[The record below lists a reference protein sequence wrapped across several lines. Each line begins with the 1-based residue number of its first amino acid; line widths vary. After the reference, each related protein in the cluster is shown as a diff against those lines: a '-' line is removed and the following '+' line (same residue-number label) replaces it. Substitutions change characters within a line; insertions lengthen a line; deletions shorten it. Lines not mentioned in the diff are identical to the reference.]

1 MSFVSKETMNEINGI
16 LFIDKPSGWT
26 SRDVCNKVQSIFH
39 TKKVGHLGTLDPFST
54 GLLIV
59 AVGKATRVLPFLENL
74 DKTYIATLKLGEK
87 TSSGDLDGTIIE
99 RRDVKTFPAQKEI
112 VGALQTV
119 QKMKE
124 QRIPLASAKRIDG
137 KRLYEYAHQNIAIQ
151 TPSKPIEIYELFY
164 LNSQNPT
171 IEFLTRVSAGTY
183 VRTIGEDIALQLGTI
198 GHLVALRRVR
208 VGDYSVEQ
216 ANKIE
221 NISENNL
228 QPIGKILSF
237 LPKISV
243 NSSLAKKIQNG
254 LPLPSSTLM
263 ANDDKILLVD
273 ESNQPLAI
281 YQKDGDLYRCVRG
294 LW

>member
-39 TKKVGHLGTLDPFST
+39 TKKVGHLGTLDPFAT

-263 ANDDKILLVD
+263 ANYDKILLVD

>member
-39 TKKVGHLGTLDPFST
+39 TKKVGHLGTLDPFAT

-99 RRDVKTFPAQKEI
+99 RRDVKTFPVQKEI
-112 VGALQTV
+112 VSALQTV

-137 KRLYEYAHQNIAIQ
+137 KRLYEYAHQNIVIQ

-164 LNSQNPT
+164 LNSQKPT

-183 VRTIGEDIALQLGTI
+183 IRTIGEDIAIQLGKI

-216 ANKIE
+216 AIKIE

-228 QPIGKILSF
+228 QPISKILSF

-243 NSSLAKKIQNG
+243 DSSLAKKIQNG
-254 LPLPSSTLM
+254 SPLPSATLM
-263 ANDDKILLVD
+263 AKDDRILIVD

-281 YQKDGDLYRCVRG
+281 YKKDGDLYRCARG

>member
-39 TKKVGHLGTLDPFST
+39 TKKVGHLGTLDPFAT